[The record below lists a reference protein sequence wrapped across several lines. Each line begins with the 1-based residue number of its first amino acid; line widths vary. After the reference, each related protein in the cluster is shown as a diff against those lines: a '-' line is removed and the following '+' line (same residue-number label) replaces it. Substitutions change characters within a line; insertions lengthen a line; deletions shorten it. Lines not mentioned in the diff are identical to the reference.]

1 MSVPRDTYVSL
12 KIFEKLRKYKNLEME
27 VTKMWHLKTA
37 TLPVVINT
45 LGMTA
50 KTTPNYTLQIPGD
63 RL

>member
-1 MSVPRDTYVSL
+1 MSVPSDTCVSL

-37 TLPVVINT
+37 TLPVVINI

-50 KTTPNYTLQIPGD
+50 KATPNYTLQIPGD